1 MRYLTFF
8 IFLLILSCSEEEA
21 PKIECQLTKI
31 VVTGP
36 NFESQTV
43 YTYNAS
49 GKMDKQVRTNN
60 GAPFFEYTYS
70 YTSNGKVDRVD
81 MGDRYSQFAYTSDG
95 NLSSTTTYL
104 KSGPIVETYSYTW
117 TGNKTEIKFTKP
129 SLPNSFQ
136 ITTLEFANENL
147 VKRTIKS
154 FTGDEPNV
162 LLSSVE
168 TSYEDFDTAFSAF
181 FIASS
186 TRPGYSVEVSK
197 NNPRKQVDITK
208 FYNGETITQES
219 TSTTLFSYTYN
230 SKNATVTSKATTGGT
245 YVVDTAITYDQCN

>member
-1 MRYLTFF
+1 
-8 IFLLILSCSEEEA
+8 LLLSCSEEEA

-31 VVTGP
+31 VVTGA

-43 YTYNAS
+43 YTYNLS

-70 YTSNGKVDRVD
+70 YNSNGKVDKVN
-81 MGDRYSQFAYTSDG
+81 MGDRYSQHEYGSDG
-95 NLSSTTTYL
+95 KNFSTTTYL
-104 KSGPIVETYSYTW
+104 NSGAIVETYSYTW

-129 SLPNSFQ
+129 SLPNPFQ
-136 ITTLEFANENL
+136 ITTLEFANDNL

-154 FTGDEPNV
+154 FTGNEPNV

-168 TSYEDFDTAFSAF
+168 TSFEDFDTALSAF
-181 FIASS
+181 YIASS
-186 TRPGYSVEVSK
+186 TRPGYNPEFSK
-197 NNPRKQVDITK
+197 NNPRKQVDVTK

-219 TSTTLFSYTYN
+219 TSTTIFSYTYN
-230 SKNATVTSKATTGGT
+230 TKNATLTSKATTGET
-245 YVVDTAITYDQCN
+245 YVVDTVITYDQCD